1 MKLKDDCPSEGILYT
16 PKTTVN
22 PGACRAWH
30 SLGPDGSE
38 IKQPNVTVVEHNGAQ
53 FAKELQYWNKTY
65 PFRLCTFIVKK
76 PNGLIVSGAAG
87 NEAHIINGHY
97 ERQGFMR
104 HGAIQYTQL
113 ENKSCHLNRNPQG
126 EWEFRFKQI
135 SKVEYAEDTCLCRS
149 IVSPDPIPV
158 SNPLYVRG
166 WMDLDQ
172 NDQSGLKV
180 EAYKE
185 KRWKELKEQAL
196 TRLQTQRARNLSAA
210 PRGIVVSGAIGPNAD
225 RINGRFGRDR
235 EPFNHSA
242 VYVRVGRKRCWI
254 RRSQKNNWVFGN
266 YDHTKRSDNF
276 GLARSVGSPGSNPV
290 TTKRW
295 EFETIGGWERKDDL
309 SLLGLTERQWQA
321 LVREHQ
327 NSGGARSQR
336 IRRYCGCV
344 CKRNYNVPRLC
355 TQITPKRLK

>member
-1 MKLKDDCPSEGILYT
+1 MPNPSRSFVQEDGSFDRSKLFETISRAISQVRQSRGDSDDESPASISSSRSRSRGAASSSSRARSTASSSPRSRNASSSATRTVKPQIGRDIAGMTVKGYVGPHSHAINGFYNKRDRKSYNDQPVFGHADPWLTTWLHANSDGGWRICIAMKLKDDCPSEGILYT

-65 PFRLCTFIVKK
+65 PFRLCTFVVKK

-158 SNPLYVRG
+158 SNPLVC
-166 WMDLDQ
+166 
-172 NDQSGLKV
+172 
-180 EAYKE
+180 
-185 KRWKELKEQAL
+185 
-196 TRLQTQRARNLSAA
+196 
-210 PRGIVVSGAIGPNAD
+210 
-225 RINGRFGRDR
+225 IN
-235 EPFNHSA
+235 
-242 VYVRVGRKRCWI
+242 
-254 RRSQKNNWVFGN
+254 
-266 YDHTKRSDNF
+266 
-276 GLARSVGSPGSNPV
+276 
-290 TTKRW
+290 
-295 EFETIGGWERKDDL
+295 
-309 SLLGLTERQWQA
+309 
-321 LVREHQ
+321 
-327 NSGGARSQR
+327 
-336 IRRYCGCV
+336 
-344 CKRNYNVPRLC
+344 
-355 TQITPKRLK
+355 

>member
-1 MKLKDDCPSEGILYT
+1 
-16 PKTTVN
+16 
-22 PGACRAWH
+22 
-30 SLGPDGSE
+30 
-38 IKQPNVTVVEHNGAQ
+38 
-53 FAKELQYWNKTY
+53 
-65 PFRLCTFIVKK
+65 
-76 PNGLIVSGAAG
+76 
-87 NEAHIINGHY
+87 
-97 ERQGFMR
+97 
-104 HGAIQYTQL
+104 
-113 ENKSCHLNRNPQG
+113 
-126 EWEFRFKQI
+126 
-135 SKVEYAEDTCLCRS
+135 
-149 IVSPDPIPV
+149 
-158 SNPLYVRG
+158 
-166 WMDLDQ
+166 MDLDQ

-196 TRLQTQRARNLSAA
+196 KRLQTQRARSLSAA

-327 NSGGARSQR
+327 KFKRGMLSEDQAILRLRMQAELQRAAFVYSNYPEKIKMTHLTMADRSFFPLLFGR
-336 IRRYCGCV
+336 IREI
-344 CKRNYNVPRLC
+344 PRLWEIVMGFYNPE
-355 TQITPKRLK
+355 TSPLFINDDSYKLIVARERVGEQNNVLEKAHGQLASQTAEMEAMRSREASREARMAKMEAMLASLMQQKDK